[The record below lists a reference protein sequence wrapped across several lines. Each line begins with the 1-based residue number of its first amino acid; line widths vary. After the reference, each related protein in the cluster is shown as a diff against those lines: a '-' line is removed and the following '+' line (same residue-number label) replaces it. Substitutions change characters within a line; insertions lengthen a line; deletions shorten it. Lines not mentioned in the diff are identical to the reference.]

1 MEQNTYSLLQDLV
14 AIRSV
19 FPHEQALAAYIT
31 SELHTLGFTIR
42 QCVVSEGRNNIVATY
57 GTTKAY
63 LGFYGHMDTVPPD
76 SHYTQDPFTVLRKGA
91 QAHGLGVADMKGG
104 LAAMLRLAA
113 TAAKEQLPVKL
124 IFGVDEE
131 NISLGAHTL
140 VDQSMLKDVHF
151 LISGESGQVKNERQG
166 YSVCYGRR
174 GRIAIKVTVRG
185 KKAHAAESHKAINA
199 IEMAG
204 RLITHL
210 DQLSFAHNP
219 NFGTTNLVIH
229 EISGSTDSFS
239 VPDECSFMLSALTA
253 PPTRHTE
260 VIHQLSAL
268 AKKLG
273 VQADITPLSRPTPYG
288 DSYEVDQSSA
298 FLQRIQKEVFAPD
311 SVVPAYVE
319 SIADENIFANRLGI
333 PVISIGPIGGGDHTA
348 HEWVDVASLD
358 NVAACY
364 AKILRLYAS

>member
-1 MEQNTYSLLQDLV
+1 MVTKE
-14 AIRSV
+14 RS
-19 FPHEQALAAYIT
+19 
-31 SELHTLGFTIR
+31 
-42 QCVVSEGRNNIVATY
+42 NIIATY
-57 GTTKAY
+57 GTAKTY

-76 SHYTQDPFTVLRKGA
+76 VHYTQDPFTILRKGTR
-91 QAHGLGVADMKGG
+91 AHGLGVADMKGG
-104 LAAMLRLAA
+104 LAAILRLAA
-113 TAAKEQLPVKL
+113 VAAAEQLPVKL
-124 IFGVDEE
+124 VFGVDEE
-131 NISLGAHTL
+131 NISLGAHAL
-140 VDQSMLKDVHF
+140 VDQSMLNDVDF

-166 YSVCYGRR
+166 YSVCFGRR

-185 KKAHAAESHKAINA
+185 KKAHAAESQKAVNA

-219 NFGTTNLVIH
+219 HFGTTNLVIH

-260 VIHQLSAL
+260 VIHQLSSL

-273 VQADITPLSRPTPYG
+273 VQADIMPLSRPTPYG
-288 DSYEVDQSSA
+288 DSYEVSQSNA
-298 FLQRIQKEVFAPD
+298 FLQRIQKEVFVAD

-333 PVISIGPIGGGDHTA
+333 PVISVGPIGGGDHTA
-348 HEWVDVASLD
+348 YEWVDVRSID

-364 AKILRLYAS
+364 AKILRLYTS